1 MLPRLRR
8 KYLNLYPST
17 LPNQSGKSGEF
28 LKTDGVRASWGIATG
43 DRSIIWI

>member
-1 MLPRLRR
+1 MLSRLRR